1 LPVNPSGNVVL
12 RLCAPARFECW
23 QHRQIDRLRARSD
36 PKTATESRTQ
46 MRLGLPWR
54 APRRSLG
61 SHQAA
66 QRRSCSHPL
75 RVRALRGGHR
85 GEREACLISREHISR
100 EWRKVEP

>member
-23 QHRQIDRLRARSD
+23 QHRQTSRKERSEDSDRIPNA
-36 PKTATESRTQ
+36 
-46 MRLGLPWR
+46 MRLGRPWR
-54 APRRSLG
+54 APGRSLG

-75 RVRALRGGHR
+75 RVRALRRGRR

>member
-12 RLCAPARFECW
+12 RLCAPARSECW
-23 QHRQIDRLRARSD
+23 QTSTDRQTSRKERSEDSDRIPNA
-36 PKTATESRTQ
+36 
-46 MRLGLPWR
+46 MRLGRPWR

-75 RVRALRGGHR
+75 RVLALRGGHR